1 MRKRQIIEGTVIRR
15 DFPNKG
21 IVSDLIKVS
30 ADDAVENE
38 KMEGNC
44 VIKNTLPGQ
53 RVRGIVTKSGKN
65 RLEAR
70 LLEVLEEA
78 PDAIES
84 PCPHF
89 GICGSCHYLSMT
101 YEQELA
107 LKPMAAI
114 FQMILYRNAQ
124 GEVLV
129 KFLWNERE
137 MRVRGVTPV
146 SGPYYKW
153 SDIRPRMEGNAT

>member
-89 GICGSCHYLSMT
+89 GICGSCQRCLGT
-101 YEQELA
+101 
-107 LKPMAAI
+107 
-114 FQMILYRNAQ
+114 
-124 GEVLV
+124 
-129 KFLWNERE
+129 
-137 MRVRGVTPV
+137 
-146 SGPYYKW
+146 
-153 SDIRPRMEGNAT
+153 EG

>member
-78 PDAIES
+78 PDRKSMSAFWHMRNLPLSVYDLREGT
-84 PCPHF
+84 CP
-89 GICGSCHYLSMT
+89 
-101 YEQELA
+101 
-107 LKPMAAI
+107 
-114 FQMILYRNAQ
+114 
-124 GEVLV
+124 
-129 KFLWNERE
+129 
-137 MRVRGVTPV
+137 
-146 SGPYYKW
+146 
-153 SDIRPRMEGNAT
+153 